1 MNQDI
6 NFSVPH
12 TIYSTILHPAMD
24 DRTVATQEG
33 EGMRGQQNE
42 SNSED
47 DGLLEYAEQRILSL
61 VIYLSIY
68 RVGCS
73 LESVCHHKPRNIAMN
88 NEGQNSY

>member
-24 DRTVATQEG
+24 DRTVATEEG

-61 VIYLSIY
+61 VIYIYLSI
-68 RVGCS
+68 G
-73 LESVCHHKPRNIAMN
+73 SVVLSRAFAIINQEILL
-88 NEGQNSY
+88 

>member
-12 TIYSTILHPAMD
+12 TIYSTILHPAMV

-33 EGMRGQQNE
+33 EGVRRGQQNE

-61 VIYLSIY
+61 VIYIYLSG
-68 RVGCS
+68 RLFS
-73 LESVCHHKPRNIAMN
+73 RERLPS
-88 NEGQNSY
+88 